1 MATVYVKKLN
11 KNDYA
16 SQAEYRDACAETLD
30 AAIIKL
36 RKKVANEGILKSYRE
51 KMYYISPGDKRRKA
65 KKAGRRRTGTYLRSF
80 HICRKVVSCRKKS
93 FEKV

>member
-16 SQAEYRDACAETLD
+16 SQAEYREACAETLD
-30 AAIIKL
+30 AAILKL

-65 KKAGRRRTGTYLRSF
+65 KKAGRRKHLK
-80 HICRKVVSCRKKS
+80 KVWQDRRYNKD
-93 FEKV
+93 